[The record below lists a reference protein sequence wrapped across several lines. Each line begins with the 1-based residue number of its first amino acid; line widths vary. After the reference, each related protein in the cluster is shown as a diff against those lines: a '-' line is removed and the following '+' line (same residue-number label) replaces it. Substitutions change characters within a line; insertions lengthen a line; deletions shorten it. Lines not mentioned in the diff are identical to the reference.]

1 MRRTTWQVVRH
12 MVAGLLFTYGLIAVV
27 LVVNALRSPKPPT
40 HRLPP
45 LWLPAMIASEAA
57 GPWLVVVAAVTALG
71 LAAHAWSD
79 RLGRL
84 GILLL
89 ILAFSGQVAVWLR
102 SHLGARRVGPV
113 PPHGGPLWR
122 RLLNR
127 PPRPAGDLEFE
138 TRELA
143 PHPHRREPL
152 RMDLYRRIGIGPPLG
167 LIVYVHGGG
176 WRGGHPRQAG
186 QLLLQH
192 LARSGWEV
200 AAIEYPLSPA
210 ATFPEHLAGIDAALA
225 WAESNSRGP
234 IVLMGGSA
242 GAHLAAVAA
251 LTRPNVDGL
260 VGLYGIYDFLNRNH
274 TRVDWPL
281 IPRVVMK
288 TTPGQDPEAYRRASP
303 IDLVDG
309 SAPPTLLVAGSYD
322 SLVPPQESRH
332 FARELRAHDVD
343 TTLIEVPWAQHGF
356 DTLAGPRTRAVAG
369 AIETWLGAHVLDT
382 QPDKRVEEG
391 PPPSSRFG
399 YRSHHENRAGN
410 REGRLP
416 GRSGNG

>member
-1 MRRTTWQVVRH
+1 

-57 GPWLVVVAAVTALG
+57 GLWLVVVAAVTALG
-71 LAAHAWSD
+71 LAAHAWNQQ
-79 RLGRL
+79 LGRL
-84 GILLL
+84 GIVLL

-102 SHLGARRVGPV
+102 SHLGARRVGPGAR
-113 PPHGGPLWR
+113 HGGPLWR

-127 PPRPAGDLEFE
+127 PPRPADDLEFE

-152 RMDLYRRIGIGPPLG
+152 QMDLYRRVGIGRPLG
-167 LIVYVHGGG
+167 LIIYVHGGG

-225 WAESNSRGP
+225 WAESIERGP
-234 IVLMGGSA
+234 IVLMGGSS

-251 LTRPNVDGL
+251 LTRANVHGL
-260 VGLYGIYDFLNRNH
+260 VGLYGIYDFLNRNR

-281 IPRVVMK
+281 IPRLVMK
-288 TTPGQDPEAYRRASP
+288 TTPEEDPEAYRRASP
-303 IDLVDG
+303 VDLVHG
-309 SAPPTLLVAGSYD
+309 SAPPTLLVTGSFD
-322 SLVPPQESRH
+322 SLVPPEESRH
-332 FARELRAHDVD
+332 FARALRAHGVD
-343 TTLIEVPWAQHGF
+343 TTYLEVPWAQHGF
-356 DTLAGPRTRAVAG
+356 DTLAGPRTRAVAA
-369 AIETWLGAHVLDT
+369 AIETWLGSHVLAAPT
-382 QPDKRVEEG
+382 GPRVDED

-399 YRSHHENRAGN
+399 YRSGHESRARN
-410 REGRLP
+410 REGGLP